1 MDRFITIHG
10 HFYQPPRENPWLEA
24 IEAQESAYPYHD
36 WNERVNDESYAPNAA
51 SRILDEDGR
60 ITRIVNNYER
70 ISFNFGPTLLAWM
83 ETADPETY
91 QSILEADRR
100 SQARF
105 SGHGS
110 ALAQVYN
117 HMIMPLA
124 NLRDRRTLIAWG
136 LHDFES
142 RFGRQAEGMWL
153 PETAV
158 DLASLELL
166 AEAGLRFTVL
176 APHQAAS
183 LRKIGDKNW
192 RSLDGAGI
200 DPSRP
205 YRINLP
211 SGHSLAI
218 FFYDG
223 RISRAVAFEGL
234 LSRGEA
240 LANRLA
246 SAFSSERT
254 WPQLVHIATDGETY
268 GHHHR
273 YGDMALAFAL
283 DYLEQQGIARL
294 TNYGQ
299 HLEHF
304 PPTHEVQIIDDTS
317 WSCVHG
323 IERWR
328 SDCGCNSG
336 GRPGWQQAWRGPLRE
351 ALDGLRDAVA
361 EPFEQAG
368 RRYLENPWR
377 ARDEYIR
384 LVLDRSADNV
394 DRFLAEQANGPLS
407 PSDRV
412 TCLKLL
418 ELQRHAMLMYAS
430 CGWFFDDISGIETVQ
445 VLRYAGRVVQL
456 GEALFDLDLEGPLL
470 ARLSQA
476 PSNLPDIGDGRGVY
490 QRFVRPAVVDLAQ
503 VAAHYAILSLFDEQA
518 AGDRPYAYQLTF
530 DDVQR
535 VSIGRARLSAG
546 QLAIESTIT
555 HQSADLVFAVLH
567 FGDHNL
573 TAGVRPAGDNGFAE
587 SFLEPAMAQTARGEL
602 PEILRLVDQY
612 FGEQPYSLRS
622 LFRDEQRR
630 VVDQILRQSLDEAE
644 QGYARIHRDNAALM
658 RYLSEMGIPQ
668 PRAFEVAA
676 AFVLQRQ
683 LERSL
688 TEPPVDVEQVAGLL
702 TEAEEEGVALDAP
715 GLPFAFSQAL
725 ERQAQALDESPLA
738 LEKLSRLLGLVQLS
752 GQVPFQ
758 VNLWQT
764 QNRVYR
770 LLELHYLA
778 QADRAQAGDEQAQ
791 AWTAAFGQ
799 LAEALWLRLPQ
810 AEALSPG

>member
-1 MDRFITIHG
+1 VTDRYVTIHG

-60 ITRIVNNYER
+60 ISQIVNNYER

-91 QSILEADRR
+91 QAILEADRR

-124 NLRDRRTLIAWG
+124 NLRDRQTLIAWG
-136 LHDFES
+136 LHDFQA
-142 RFGRQAEGMWL
+142 RFGRSAEGMWL

-166 AEAGLRFTVL
+166 AEAGLRFTIL
-176 APHQAAS
+176 APHQAGRV
-183 LRKIGDKNW
+183 RKLGDKNW
-192 RSLDGAGI
+192 RQVEGGGI

-205 YRINLP
+205 YLIELP
-211 SGHSLAI
+211 SGRTLTI

-223 RISRAVAFEGL
+223 RVSRAVAFEGL
-234 LSRGEA
+234 LSHGET
-240 LANRLA
+240 LADRLA
-246 SAFSSERT
+246 DAFSEQRT

-283 DYLEQQGIARL
+283 EYLEREGIARL
-294 TNYGQ
+294 TNYGE
-299 HLEHF
+299 HLERF
-304 PPTHEVQIIDDTS
+304 PPTHEVQIKEETS
-317 WSCVHG
+317 WSCAHG

-336 GRPGWQQAWRGPLRE
+336 GHPGWQQAWRGPLRE

-361 EPFEQAG
+361 GPFEEMGRGYLADPWQA
-368 RRYLENPWR
+368 RH
-377 ARDEYIR
+377 DYIQV
-384 LVLDRSADNV
+384 VLDRTPENV
-394 DRFLAEQANGPLS
+394 DRFLAEHGNSSLEPA
-407 PSDRV
+407 DRV

-456 GEALFDLDLEGPLL
+456 GQELFKLDLEGPFL

-476 PSNLPDIGDGRGVY
+476 PSNLPDMGDGRVVY
-490 QRFVRPAVVDLAQ
+490 QRHVKPAIVNLQQ
-503 VAAHYAILSLFDEQA
+503 VGAHYAILSLFEQQA
-518 AGDRPYAYQLTF
+518 SEARPYAYEVTF
-530 DDVQR
+530 SDVQL

-546 QLAIESTIT
+546 QLAVLSTVT
-555 HQSADLVFAVLH
+555 GEAADLVFAVLH

-573 TAGVRPAGDNGFAE
+573 TAGVRPAGDNRFVEA
-587 SFLEPAMAQTARGEL
+587 FLEPALAQAARGEL
-602 PEILRLVDQY
+602 PETLRLVDQY
-612 FGEQPYSLRS
+612 FGEQLFSLRS
-622 LFRDEQRR
+622 LFRDEQQQ
-630 VVDQILRQSLDEAE
+630 VVDLILRQSLDEAE
-644 QGYARIHRDNAALM
+644 QGYSRIHRDNAALM
-658 RYLSEMGIPQ
+658 RYVSELGIPQ

-683 LERSL
+683 LERAL
-688 TEPPVDVEQVAGLL
+688 QEAEIDVQQVASFV
-702 TEAEEEGVALDAP
+702 TEAGEEGVPLDAP

-725 ERQAQALDESPLA
+725 EKQAEALSADPLNQ
-738 LEKLSRLLGLVQLS
+738 EKLVRLLGLVQLS
-752 GQVPFQ
+752 VQLPFQ
-758 VNLWQT
+758 INLWQT
-764 QNRVYR
+764 QNLVYR
-770 LLELHYLA
+770 LVEGQYPP
-778 QADRAQAGDEQAQ
+778 QALRAQDGDPEAG
-791 AWTAAFGQ
+791 AWTETFGWLAA
-799 LAEALWLRLPQ
+799 ELWLRLPEPQ
-810 AEALSPG
+810 AAQ